1 MDEKLLE
8 ILCCPETHQPLSEAG
23 YELVDDLNKRIQAGT
38 LVDRVDEKI
47 IDPIDG
53 GLIREDGN
61 ILFPI
66 RGGIPV
72 MLIDQGIPLGQ

>member
-1 MDEKLLE
+1 MDEKLLQ

-23 YELVDDLNKRIQAGT
+23 DELVDDLNNRIQAGT

-47 IDPIDG
+47 IEPIDG

>member
-8 ILCCPETHQPLSEAG
+8 IMCCPESHQPLAKAG
-23 YELVDDLNKRIQAGT
+23 VKLIEDLNKRIQAGT
-38 LVDRVDEKI
+38 LVDRVDEKVTES
-47 IDPIDG
+47 IDG
-53 GLIREDGN
+53 GLVREDGK

-66 RGGIPV
+66 RQNIPV

>member
-8 ILCCPETHQPLSEAG
+8 ILCCPETHQPLTRAG
-23 YELVDDLNKRIQAGT
+23 VELVEDLNQRIQAGA

-47 IDPIDG
+47 TEPIDG

-66 RGGIPV
+66 RQDIPV
-72 MLIDQGIPLGQ
+72 MLVDQGIPLGQ

>member
-1 MDEKLLE
+1 MDKKLLE

-23 YELVDDLNKRIQAGT
+23 DELVDDLNNRIQAGT

>member
-8 ILCCPETHQPLSEAG
+8 IMCCPETHQPLAKAG
-23 YELVDDLNKRIQAGT
+23 VELIDDLNQRIQAGT
-38 LVDRVDEKI
+38 LVDRVDEKVTE
-47 IDPIDG
+47 PIGG
-53 GLIREDGN
+53 GLIREDGK

-66 RGGIPV
+66 RQDIPV

>member
-23 YELVDDLNKRIQAGT
+23 DELVDDLNKRIQAGT

>member
-8 ILCCPETHQPLSEAG
+8 IMCCPETHQPLAKAG
-23 YELVDDLNKRIQAGT
+23 AELIEDLNKRIQAST
-38 LVDRVDEKI
+38 LVDRVDEKVTES
-47 IDPIDG
+47 IDG
-53 GLIREDGN
+53 GLIREDGK

-66 RGGIPV
+66 RQDIPV

>member
-1 MDEKLLE
+1 MDEKLLQ

-23 YELVDDLNKRIQAGT
+23 DELVDDLNKRIQAGT

-66 RGGIPV
+66 RGDIPV
-72 MLIDQGIPLGQ
+72 MLIDQGIHLGQ

>member
-8 ILCCPETHQPLSEAG
+8 IMCCPETHQPLAKAG
-23 YELVDDLNKRIQAGT
+23 TELIDDLNQRIQAGT
-38 LVDRVDEKI
+38 LVDRVDEKVTES
-47 IDPIDG
+47 IDG
-53 GLIREDGN
+53 GLIREDGK

-66 RGGIPV
+66 RQDIPV

>member
-8 ILCCPETHQPLSEAG
+8 ILCCPETHQPLSRAG
-23 YELVDDLNKRIQAGT
+23 AELVDELNQRIQAGT
-38 LVDRVDEKI
+38 LVDRIDEKI
-47 IDPIDG
+47 TEPING

-66 RGGIPV
+66 RQGIPV
-72 MLIDQGIPLGQ
+72 MLVEQGIPLGQ

>member
-8 ILCCPETHQPLSEAG
+8 ILCCPETHQPLTRAG
-23 YELVDDLNKRIQAGT
+23 VELVEDLNQRIQAGT

-47 IDPIDG
+47 IEPIDG

-66 RGGIPV
+66 RQGIPV
-72 MLIDQGIPLGQ
+72 MLVDQGIPLGQ

>member
-8 ILCCPETHQPLSEAG
+8 IMCCPETHQPLAKAG
-23 YELVDDLNKRIQAGT
+23 AELIGDRNKRIQAGT

-47 IDPIDG
+47 TEPIDG
-53 GLIREDGN
+53 GLIREDGK
-61 ILFPI
+61 IMFPI
-66 RGGIPV
+66 RQDIPV

>member
-8 ILCCPETHQPLSEAG
+8 ILCCPETHQPLARAG
-23 YELVDDLNKRIQAGT
+23 AELVDDLNQRIQAGT

-47 IDPIDG
+47 TKPIDG

-66 RGGIPV
+66 RQDIPV
-72 MLIDQGIPLGQ
+72 MLVDQGIPLGQ

>member
-1 MDEKLLE
+1 MDEKLLQ

-23 YELVDDLNKRIQAGT
+23 DELVDDLNKRIQAGT

>member
-1 MDEKLLE
+1 MDEKLLQ

-23 YELVDDLNKRIQAGT
+23 DELVDDLNKRIQAGT

-66 RGGIPV
+66 RGDIPV
-72 MLIDQGIPLGQ
+72 MLIDQGIPLAQ

>member
-8 ILCCPETHQPLSEAG
+8 ILCCPETHQPLTRAG
-23 YELVDDLNKRIQAGT
+23 VELVEDLNQRIQAGT

-47 IDPIDG
+47 TEPIDG

-66 RGGIPV
+66 RQDIPV
-72 MLIDQGIPLGQ
+72 MLVDQGIPLGQ

>member
-8 ILCCPETHQPLSEAG
+8 IMCCPESHQSLVKAG
-23 YELVDDLNKRIQAGT
+23 VELIEDLNKRIQAGT
-38 LVDRVDEKI
+38 LVDRVDEKVTES
-47 IDPIDG
+47 IDG
-53 GLIREDGN
+53 GLVREDGK

-66 RGGIPV
+66 RQNIPV